1 MIIALASYVHCE
13 EAEGRTDNYSYAKNN
28 TTKEQLSN
36 DGAYSVTESIIEY
49 SSPFQGHDTNLQ
61 TNEETSNRQG
71 RIMTKSKRQHH
82 ENSKNSIT
90 SYQYSNNRANDY
102 NKYGNVI
109 YKPYPVFIK
118 TFDTVPPKQNIG
130 TKFNNFASFPQ
141 RRYHISSPKES
152 KPFIPSP
159 QIFEA
164 EYGSTEF
171 QNTKYQSRGYESN
184 QYKYPVQYMSKPIT
198 WAGGSNGYTHGFDVS
213 GNGIE
218 KVEQY
223 SPTVNGYASSFNN
236 NGFEAIKAYNPVVP
250 GFRISSG
257 NMHSAR
263 KFGAPRALAF
273 NDHKIQ
279 RVKSYE
285 SPQGTTFQYNSVPA
299 PVKEHYYEP
308 AVESGNEIG
317 NAEKQIKT
325 PEFETQG
332 HQQYMYVLPKEYA
345 SISSTNGNVYESTES
360 DNKVPEV
367 NTYGRQQY
375 MYVTPKAFASNP
387 GATYGSQNPS
397 AHFGNSFQYVPNFT
411 NEYNKDYLSAPSFQS
426 SLRDIVKM
434 VDEEQRKSNGKAI
447 FLIGKPQIPQ
457 HLLSNTAGYAS
468 PSSQQGFSSNVN
480 TFNGYKY

>member
-1 MIIALASYVHCE
+1 MNTLYIAIPQIVIIALASYVHCE
-13 EAEGRTDNYSYAKNN
+13 EAEGRIDKYSYAKNN
-28 TTKEQLSN
+28 TTKEQLNN
-36 DGAYSVTESIIEY
+36 DGAYSVTESINEY
-49 SSPFQGHDTNLQ
+49 SSPFEGHDTNLQ
-61 TNEETSNRQG
+61 SNEETSNRQG
-71 RIMTKSKRQHH
+71 RIMTKSKRQPH
-82 ENSKNSIT
+82 ENNKNSIS
-90 SYQYSNNRANDY
+90 SYQYSNNLANDY

-118 TFDTVPPKQNIG
+118 TFDTVPTKQNIG
-130 TKFNNFASFPQ
+130 TQFNNFASFPQ

-159 QIFEA
+159 QIFEG
-164 EYGSTEF
+164 EYRSTEF
-171 QNTKYQSRGYESN
+171 QNTKYQSRDYESN

-198 WAGGSNGYTHGFDVS
+198 WAGGNNGYTHGFDVS

-223 SPTVNGYASSFNN
+223 SPAVNGYASSFNN
-236 NGFEAIKAYNPVVP
+236 NGFETFKAYNPVDP
-250 GFRISSG
+250 GFRISSA

-263 KFGAPRALAF
+263 KLGAPRALAF

-279 RVKSYE
+279 RVNSYKA
-285 SPQGTTFQYNSVPA
+285 PQVTTFQYNSVPA
-299 PVKEHYYEP
+299 PVEEHNYEP
-308 AVESGNEIG
+308 AAESGNEIG
-317 NAEKQIKT
+317 NAEKQINA
-325 PEFETQG
+325 PETQG

-345 SISSTNGNVYESTES
+345 SIPSTNGNVFESTES
-360 DNKVPEV
+360 ENKVPEV
-367 NTYGRQQY
+367 STYGRQQY
-375 MYVTPKAFASNP
+375 MY
-387 GATYGSQNPS
+387 GSQNPS
-397 AHFGNSFQYVPNFT
+397 AQFGNSFQYVPNFT

-457 HLLSNTAGYAS
+457 HLLSNTPGYAS
-468 PSSQQGFSSNVN
+468 PSSQQGFNNNAN